1 MLLWSF
7 SNALAGLP
15 EDSTRPADASAE
27 APAAP
32 AAPAAADHDSTPND
46 VTTSV
51 MDSDFGD
58 EDGDTGGSHN
68 TKAVATRRKGDL
80 SLHRKASRETRKLEK
95 LSRAQR
101 YLLRLQDKGQP
112 ILFVTFLLVI
122 LLGMCH
128 RWPTVLNL
136 L

>member
-27 APAAP
+27 APAE
-32 AAPAAADHDSTPND
+32 PAAADHDSTPND

-58 EDGDTGGSHN
+58 EEGLDGDTGGSHN

-80 SLHRKASRETRKLEK
+80 SLHRKASREKRKLEK

-122 LLGMCH
+122 LLGLCH